1 MGENNKISNSKTTS
15 RFYYVLVC
23 VFLVLF
29 LVVILI
35 VVNITRGNTANQ
47 AEAGESEL
55 RVGGDL
61 GSLQATFEGM
71 IVEVDMDEGVIKV
84 ELSECEWNNFEVRD
98 INNNVVSDVIAPGD
112 IVELNFDEER
122 FIEWILE
129 RMVAGNRI
137 VYRVFMDTPFEID
150 AIDIIGNLEDLMIID
165 DE

>member
-1 MGENNKISNSKTTS
+1 MEGNKKVTRSKTTS
-15 RFYYVLVC
+15 LLYYALVC
-23 VFLVLF
+23 ALLMLF
-29 LVVILI
+29 LFIIVIL
-35 VVNITRGNTANQ
+35 VNTTRENTADQ
-47 AEAGESEL
+47 AETRESEL

-71 IVEVDMDEGVIKV
+71 IVRVDMDESIIKV
-84 ELSECEWNNFEVRD
+84 ELSECERNNFGVRD
-98 INNNVVSDVIAPGD
+98 INDKIISDVIVAGD

-122 FIEWILE
+122 FIDWILE

-150 AIDIIGNLEDLMIID
+150 AIDIIGNLEDLILID